1 MNVRP
6 AVLADVNACLGLDH
20 AFVTDHVWQ
29 MKVHE
34 GDASVAVTFQTVR
47 LPRLM
52 QVDYPRALE
61 QLVDDWQ
68 QGEGFFVAEVDG
80 QVRGYVDCLAQKWQE
95 IVWVANLAVDREFR
109 RRGIGSALMRLA
121 RQWARDQGL
130 HGLLVEATTK
140 SYPALRFFEK
150 LGFQFCGYNDHYYLN
165 QDIALF
171 FVQTLR

>member
-6 AVLADVNACLGLDH
+6 AALADVNACLALDH

-34 GDASVAVTFQTVR
+34 ADASVAVTFQTVR

-52 QVDYPRALE
+52 RVDYPRALE

-80 QVRGYVDCLAQKWQE
+80 QVRGYIDCLAQKWQE
-95 IVWVANLAVDREFR
+95 LVWVANLAVDREFR
-109 RRGIGSALMRLA
+109 RRGIGSALMRQA
-121 RQWARDQGL
+121 WQWTRDQGL
-130 HGLLVEATTK
+130 KSLLAEATTK
-140 SYPALRFFEK
+140 NYPALRFFEK
-150 LGFQFCGYNDHYYLN
+150 QGFQFCGYNDHYYLN

-171 FVQTLR
+171 FVHKLH